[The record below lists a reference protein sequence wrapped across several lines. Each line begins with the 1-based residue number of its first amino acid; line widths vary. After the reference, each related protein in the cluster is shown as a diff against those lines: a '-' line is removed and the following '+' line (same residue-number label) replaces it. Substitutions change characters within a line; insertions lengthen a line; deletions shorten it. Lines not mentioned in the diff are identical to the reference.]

1 MRVLIAAVL
10 LVTACSPVAQP
21 APSQEPTTVT
31 SSSAPATPRDIPVET
46 AAPVATPVVP
56 TGPRLDAPIIRIAET
71 PFAIAPTFSLAR
83 SAVTAEDEEAARLGI
98 HWYLMGLDR
107 YRDHGDYLPASGNFG
122 KAVAAALVES
132 RTPGVQRTFVLE
144 SFRIE
149 GLYRKPWGTRALVDV
164 RATIVDRAVDRS
176 APDQREAGLLRLSG
190 DRRLQVVDSWDDS
203 TGRWFNGRV
212 PDDPSGLR
220 ESMAQALAWHLR
232 RESWVIG
239 GPVET
244 YATNLGENHPFEK
257 ARAAYL
263 ATFDRKVTVSRLFAE
278 VTGAIE
284 RHETFAE
291 LPGGITTV
299 RYTAIV
305 NSIDAAG
312 RMQRQPV
319 ASRVKIFMGN
329 WIPEVVDEEV
339 TPGVW
344 RSGGDLAL
352 AEIDVNRA

>member
-10 LVTACSPVAQP
+10 LFGACAPIVQP
-21 APSQEPTTVT
+21 APSQAPVT
-31 SSSAPATPRDIPVET
+31 PIPESSAGGT
-46 AAPVATPVVP
+46 
-56 TGPRLDAPIIRIAET
+56 
-71 PFAIAPTFSLAR
+71 IAPTPSSAATPAAQLSDPVVMLASTPFPIETTLVLTR
-83 SAVTAEDEEAARLGI
+83 STVAPGDEEEARWGVER
-98 HWYLMGLDR
+98 YLEGLDR
-107 YRDHGDYLPASGNFG
+107 YRDHGDFLPVGGAFG

-132 RTPGVQRTFVLE
+132 RTPGVERKFALE
-144 SFRIE
+144 SLRIE
-149 GLYRKPWGTRALVDV
+149 SLYRKPWGTQALVDV
-164 RATIVDRAVDRS
+164 RVTIVDRAVNRT
-176 APDQREAGLLRLSG
+176 APDQRETGLLRLSG
-190 DRRLQVVDSWDDS
+190 DRRLQVVDSWDES
-203 TGRWFNGRV
+203 TGRWFNGRT

-244 YATNLGENHPFEK
+244 NATNLGENHPFER

-263 ATFDRKVTVSRLFAE
+263 ATFDRKATVSRLFAE

-291 LPGGITTV
+291 MPGGITTV

-319 ASRVKIFMGN
+319 AGRVKIFMGN

>member
-1 MRVLIAAVL
+1 MRVLIAAIL
-10 LVTACSPVAQP
+10 LFVACAPVVQPGPSQAPVTPIPESSAGGSITPAPSPDATPVAQL
-21 APSQEPTTVT
+21 S
-31 SSSAPATPRDIPVET
+31 D
-46 AAPVATPVVP
+46 PVVV
-56 TGPRLDAPIIRIAET
+56 LAST
-71 PFAIAPTFSLAR
+71 PFPIQTSLALTR
-83 SAVTAEDEEAARLGI
+83 SAVAPGDEEAARWGVER
-98 HWYLMGLDR
+98 YLEGLDR
-107 YRDHGDYLPASGNFG
+107 YRDHGDFLPVSGAFG

-132 RTPGVQRTFVLE
+132 RTPGVQRKFLLE
-144 SFRIE
+144 SLRIE
-149 GLYRKPWGTRALVDV
+149 SLYRKPWGTQALVDV
-164 RATIVDRAVDRS
+164 RVTIVDRAVDRS

-190 DRRLQVVDSWDDS
+190 DRRLQVVDSWDELTS
-203 TGRWFNGRV
+203 RWFNGRT

-244 YATNLGENHPFEK
+244 NATNLGENHPFEK

-291 LPGGITTV
+291 MPGGITTV
-299 RYTAIV
+299 RYTAMV
-305 NSIDAAG
+305 NSIDGGG

-319 ASRVKIFMGN
+319 AGRVKIFMGN

>member
-1 MRVLIAAVL
+1 MRFLITVVLVFAAC
-10 LVTACSPVAQP
+10 APVAQTP
-21 APSQEPTTVT
+21 ASQ
-31 SSSAPATPRDIPVET
+31 APATPITGPSVGGTIAPTPSPAATSAAQLSDPVVVLAST
-46 AAPVATPVVP
+46 PFPVAT
-56 TGPRLDAPIIRIAET
+56 T
-71 PFAIAPTFSLAR
+71 LALTR
-83 SAVTAEDEEAARLGI
+83 SAVSPGDEEAARWGVER
-98 HWYLMGLDR
+98 YLEGLDR
-107 YRDHGDYLPASGNFG
+107 YRDHGDFLPVSGAFG

-132 RTPGVQRTFVLE
+132 RTLGVRRTFVLE
-144 SFRIE
+144 SLRIE
-149 GLYRKPWGTRALVDV
+149 SLFRKPWGTQALVDV
-164 RATIVDRAVDRS
+164 RVTIIDRAVDRS

-190 DRRLQVVDSWDDS
+190 DRRLQVIDSWDDS

-212 PDDPSGLR
+212 PDDPTGLR
-220 ESMAQALAWHLR
+220 ETVAPALAWHLR

-244 YATNLGENHPFEK
+244 NATNLGENHPFEK

-263 ATFDRKVTVSRLFAE
+263 AAFDRSVTVSRLFAD
-278 VTGAIE
+278 VTGTIE

-305 NSIDAAG
+305 NTIDATG
-312 RMQRQPV
+312 RMLRQPV
-319 ASRVKIFMGN
+319 AGRVKIFMGN

>member
-31 SSSAPATPRDIPVET
+31 SSSAPATPRDVPVET

-56 TGPRLDAPIIRIAET
+56 TGPRLDAPTVRIAET
-71 PFAIAPTFSLAR
+71 PFAIAPTFSLVR
-83 SAVTAEDEEAARLGI
+83 SAATADDEEAARLGI

-176 APDQREAGLLRLSG
+176 APDQRETGLLRLSG
-190 DRRLQVVDSWDDS
+190 ERGLQVVDGWDGDV
-203 TGRWFNGRV
+203 GRWFNGRA
-212 PDDPSGLR
+212 PEDPAAVRVAVEQPVASYLH
-220 ESMAQALAWHLR
+220 S
-232 RESWVIG
+232 ESWLTGMPPVTYFSG
-239 GPVET
+239 AGPT
-244 YATNLGENHPFEK
+244 PFVS
-257 ARAAYL
+257 ARAAFL
-263 ATFDRKVTVSRLFAE
+263 ATFDRNATVSRVFE
-278 VTGAIE
+278 DVTGTIE
-284 RHETFAE
+284 RYDTFADIVS
-291 LPGGITTV
+291 GIATV
-299 RYTAIV
+299 RFAATV
-305 NSIDAAG
+305 VTTDAAG
-312 RMQRQPV
+312 RTERQPTV
-319 ASRVKIFMGN
+319 RRVKVFFGN
-329 WIPEVVDEEV
+329 WEPEVVDEEV

-352 AEIDVNRA
+352 IDIDVSRA

>member
-1 MRVLIAAVL
+1 MRVVIAAVL
-10 LVTACSPVAQP
+10 LFLFGACAPNVQT
-21 APSQEPTTVT
+21 APSQGPVT
-31 SSSAPATPRDIPVET
+31 PIPESSAGVT
-46 AAPVATPVVP
+46 
-56 TGPRLDAPIIRIAET
+56 
-71 PFAIAPTFSLAR
+71 IAPTPSPAATPAAQLSDPVVVLASTLFPIETTLALTR
-83 SAVTAEDEEAARLGI
+83 SAVAPGDVEPARWGVER
-98 HWYLMGLDR
+98 YLEGLDR
-107 YRDHGDYLPASGNFG
+107 YRDHGDFLPVSGAFG
-122 KAVAAALVES
+122 QAVAAALVES
-132 RTPGVQRTFVLE
+132 RTPGVQRKFVLE
-144 SFRIE
+144 SLRIE
-149 GLYRKPWGTRALVDV
+149 SLFRKPWGTQGLVDV
-164 RATIVDRAVDRS
+164 RVTIVDRAVNGS

-190 DRRLQVVDSWDDS
+190 DRRLQVIDSWDES
-203 TGRWFNGRV
+203 TGRWFNGRT

-220 ESMAQALAWHLR
+220 ESMEQALAWHLR
-232 RESWVIG
+232 RESWVIS

-278 VTGAIE
+278 VNGAIE

-291 LPGGITTV
+291 MPGGITTV

-319 ASRVKIFMGN
+319 AGRVKIFTGN